1 MSAFLEEAMKISWQF
16 LLAGIMCLVSLTAAA
31 QDAEAKR
38 DVKVNWVRGTDFS
51 KYRTYAWGTSHQK
64 TPNPAWNQHLI
75 EDIDVALQAKGLHKV
90 EMDGKPDLIVAYD
103 AGTQPAYS
111 IAGLT
116 DVTEVKE
123 GTLVVGLV
131 DSQFKKAVWSG
142 IANDIITDKPEKDLP
157 MVQKRISKMFKQYP
171 PPANK

>member
-64 TPNPAWNQHLI
+64 TPNPFWNQHLI
-75 EDIDVALQAKGLHKV
+75 EDIDAALQAKGLHKV
-90 EMDGKPDLIVAYD
+90 EMGASSVFGSTTGIRGSARSSGCPELRLD
-103 AGTQPAYS
+103 TTPALPLS
-111 IAGLT
+111 SA
-116 DVTEVKE
+116 
-123 GTLVVGLV
+123 
-131 DSQFKKAVWSG
+131 AV
-142 IANDIITDKPEKDLP
+142 EL
-157 MVQKRISKMFKQYP
+157 
-171 PPANK
+171 

>member
-1 MSAFLEEAMKISWQF
+1 M
-16 LLAGIMCLVSLTAAA
+16 
-31 QDAEAKR
+31 R
-38 DVKVNWVRGTDFS
+38 
-51 KYRTYAWGTSHQK
+51 
-64 TPNPAWNQHLI
+64 
-75 EDIDVALQAKGLHKV
+75 
-90 EMDGKPDLIVAYD
+90 PDLIVAYD

-123 GTLVVGLV
+123 GTLVVELV

>member
-1 MSAFLEEAMKISWQF
+1 MPRRS
-16 LLAGIMCLVSLTAAA
+16 VT
-31 QDAEAKR
+31 
-38 DVKVNWVRGTDFS
+38 VKVNWVKGTDFS

-64 TPNPAWNQHLI
+64 TPNPASNQHLI
-75 EDIDVALQAKGLHKV
+75 EIIDAALQAKGLHKV

-116 DVTEVKE
+116 DVREVKE

-142 IANDIITDKPEKDLP
+142 IAHDIITDKPEKDWP

-171 PPANK
+171 PSANE